1 MTETLRESQKTN
13 SGPVNKKP
21 DSGHLSCCLAL
32 TALAHGVHME
42 PIKLKPQVTH
52 RKKVSWS
59 RQGKPRLYL

>member
-1 MTETLRESQKTN
+1 MTETLRESQKTI

-52 RKKVSWS
+52 RKKLSWN
-59 RQGKPRLYL
+59 RQGKHRLYL